1 MKDNYPNPNNIRL
14 KILKLLYNAKA
25 SHLGSGMSVVEI
37 LTAIY
42 SLVDIDKIK
51 LNSPDRSRVFVSKGH
66 CACATYSVMNSF
78 GLIDDEVLSTYHS
91 NDSFLAGHVSHSV
104 NCVEHSTGALGH
116 GVSVA
121 LGAAIGMKSKNY
133 KNDPMSLCLCG
144 DGEIQEGSVWEAFM
158 LAGHLKLDNFVVLID
173 YNKISSITETNKVVN
188 LEPLSEKFSS
198 FGFSSVE
205 VDGHNVNSIYDEI
218 INRDKGKPL
227 ALICHTIK
235 GKGVS
240 FAENDP
246 IWHYRTLT
254 DELYTQAVTELK
266 KSI

>member
-133 KNDPMSLCLCG
+133 ENNPISFCLCG

-158 LAGHLKLDNFVVLID
+158 LAGHLKLNNFVVLID
-173 YNKISSITETNKVVN
+173 YNKISSITDTNKVVN
-188 LEPLSEKFSS
+188 LEPLAQKFSS
-198 FGFSSVE
+198 FGFNSIE
-205 VDGHNVNSIYDEI
+205 VDGHNINSIYEA
-218 INRDKGKPL
+218 INKRDKNKPL
-227 ALICHTIK
+227 VVICHTVK

>member
-1 MKDNYPNPNNIRL
+1 MKYNYPNTKEIRL

-51 LNSPDRSRVFVSKGH
+51 NSAPDRSRIFVSKGH

-78 GLIDDEVLSTYHS
+78 GIIDDTTLSTYHS
-91 NDSFLAGHVSHSV
+91 NDSYLAGHVSHSV
-104 NCVEHSTGALGH
+104 KGVEHSTGALGH

-121 LGAAIGMKSKNY
+121 LGSAIGLNSKKY
-133 KNDPMSLCLCG
+133 KDNPLVFCLCG

-158 LAGHLKLDNFVVLID
+158 LAGHLKLSNFVVLGD
-173 YNKISSITETNKVVN
+173 YNKISSIKETNKVVN
-188 LEPLSEKFSS
+188 LEPLNEKFSS
-198 FGFSSVE
+198 FGFNCVE
-205 VDGHNVNSIYDEI
+205 VNGHDVEEIYNEI
-218 INRDKGKPL
+218 SKKNKDKPL
-227 ALICHTIK
+227 VLICHTVK

-254 DELYTQAVTELK
+254 DELYLQAVNELK
-266 KSI
+266 K

>member
-1 MKDNYPNPNNIRL
+1 MTNNFPNTDNIRL
-14 KILKLLYNAKA
+14 KILKLLHNAKA

-37 LTAIY
+37 LIAIY
-42 SLVDIDKIK
+42 SSVDIDKIK
-51 LNSPDRSRVFVSKGH
+51 NNSPDRSRVFVSKGH

-78 GLIDDEVLSTYHS
+78 GLIDDETLSTYHS
-91 NDSFLAGHVSHSV
+91 NDSLLAGHVSHSV
-104 NCVEHSTGALGH
+104 ECVEHSTGALGH

-121 LGAAIGMKSKNY
+121 LGAAIGMKSKNF
-133 KNDPMSLCLCG
+133 KDNPISFCLCG

-158 LAGHLKLDNFVVLID
+158 LAGHLMLNNFVVLID
-173 YNKISSITETNKVVN
+173 YNKISSITDTNKVVN
-188 LEPLSEKFSS
+188 LEPLNEKFSS

-205 VDGHNVNSIYDEI
+205 VDGHDINSIYEKI
-218 INRDKGKPL
+218 ITRDKNKPL
-227 ALICHTIK
+227 ALICHTVK

-254 DELYTQAVTELK
+254 DELYAQAVDELK
-266 KSI
+266 K

>member
-1 MKDNYPNPNNIRL
+1 MTNNFPNTDNIRL
-14 KILKLLYNAKA
+14 KILKLLHNAKA

-51 LNSPDRSRVFVSKGH
+51 SNSPDRSRVFVSKGH

-78 GLIDDEVLSTYHS
+78 GLIDDETLSTYHS

-104 NCVEHSTGALGH
+104 ECVEHSTGALGH

-121 LGAAIGMKSKNY
+121 LGAAIGMKSKNF
-133 KNDPMSLCLCG
+133 KNNPISFCLCG

-158 LAGHLKLDNFVVLID
+158 LAGHLMLNNFVVLID
-173 YNKISSITETNKVVN
+173 YNKISSITDTNKVVN
-188 LEPLSEKFSS
+188 LEPLNEKFSS

-205 VDGHNVNSIYDEI
+205 VDGHDISSIYEKI
-218 INRDKGKPL
+218 INRDKNKPL
-227 ALICHTIK
+227 ALICHTVK

-254 DELYTQAVTELK
+254 DELYAQAVEELK
-266 KSI
+266 K

>member
-1 MKDNYPNPNNIRL
+1 MESNYPNRNDIRL
-14 KILKLLYNAKA
+14 KILSLLYNAKA
-25 SHLGSGMSVVEI
+25 SHLGSNMSVVEI

-51 LNSPDRSRVFVSKGH
+51 INSPDRSRIFVSKGH

-78 GLIDDEVLSTYHS
+78 GLIDDETLSTYHS

-104 NCVEHSTGALGH
+104 ECVEHSTGALGH

-121 LGAAIGMKSKNY
+121 LGVAIGMKSINHKN
-133 KNDPMSLCLCG
+133 NPMSFCVCG

-158 LAGHLKLDNFVVLID
+158 LAGHLKLNNFVVLID
-173 YNKISSITETNKVVN
+173 YNKISSITNTNKVVN
-188 LEPLSEKFSS
+188 LEPLNEKFSS

-205 VDGHNVNSIYDEI
+205 VDGHNVGSIYDKI
-218 INRDKGKPL
+218 TDRDKDKPL

-246 IWHYRTLT
+246 KWHYRTLT
-254 DELYTQAVTELK
+254 DELYTQAVAELK
-266 KSI
+266 K